1 MINEADRLREQG
13 NYAAAYD
20 KLMGAMQSDPQNTDL
35 MFAMARL
42 YQSGKMNKE
51 AGVVY
56 DYLMTRDTPDQA
68 ARSGAIDVALSA
80 GDNDRA
86 EQLAGGL
93 RQDNTPDRLLLLAR
107 VAEAQGHHQQA
118 MTYLRSARGKLLGLQ
133 SSNSAQT
140 PTVGGVLAADNPLWA
155 SPARRPR
162 RERHRLT
169 GNICRGRLPSVN
181 RRGTTL
187 PGIQRPDL
195 PVETAQTR
203 MLRQVDTM
211 MESLQDKTGTWL
223 QGNGGAWARR

>member
-1 MINEADRLREQG
+1 TREAQNLLTNPQLQASSTPTQLASIRNGYVINEADHLREQG

-68 ARSGAIDVALSA
+68 ARSGAIDVALSS
-80 GDNDRA
+80 GDSRRA

-93 RQDNTPDRLLLLAR
+93 RQDNSPDRLLLLAR
-107 VAEAQGHHQQA
+107 VEEAQGNHQQA

-140 PTVGGVLAADNPLWA
+140 PTVGGVLAADNPFVGV
-155 SPARRPR
+155 SRTP
-162 RERHRLT
+162 
-169 GNICRGRLPSVN
+169 
-181 RRGTTL
+181 
-187 PGIQRPDL
+187 
-195 PVETAQTR
+195 TATR
-203 MLRQVDTM
+203 T
-211 MESLQDKTGTWL
+211 
-223 QGNGGAWARR
+223 